1 MYVILKKQHILAA
14 LACTVLFIGLPIL
27 CLGGGDR
34 TAATAAANTNW
45 GLSFQEKGKPPVGN
59 ATADFLKQY
68 NAYYYDGGTK
78 EKKIYLTFDAG
89 YENGY
94 TPAILDCLLYTSPSQ
109 RDVP

>member
-45 GLSFQEKGKPPVGN
+45 GLSFQEKGK
-59 ATADFLKQY
+59 TA
-68 NAYYYDGGTK
+68 GGQRHGG
-78 EKKIYLTFDAG
+78 F
-89 YENGY
+89 
-94 TPAILDCLLYTSPSQ
+94 SQ
-109 RDVP
+109 AV